1 MITLTNEEKQE
12 ALELLRS
19 MIKTNTVNPPG
30 NEKELAVKLAALMNS
45 EGIEAETVEVLPG
58 RDNLI
63 VRMAGEN
70 HGKLLAATGHL
81 DTVPPGG
88 IPWEH
93 DPFAADVVDGKLYG
107 RGTSDM
113 KSGDAAFLY
122 AMIKLKREG
131 IVPKQDVIFIGTVS
145 EENGSLGAKAF
156 VEVGGMKNVDALLV
170 CEPSSNEL
178 DIAHKGAVWVKV
190 KFYGKTAH
198 GSMPDLGVNAVSR
211 AAKFIAAIDAQSFD
225 VKPDDILDMPSCSVN
240 ICQGGV
246 ATNVVPD
253 YCEVNID
260 FRTIPGQTAEDI
272 KAYLNKAL
280 DSAAKDDKDF
290 KAEIEILSDLAAVR
304 CPEGASILDAL
315 DKAAGRKHIRRGVRF
330 YTDAS
335 TLVRDY
341 PEKQVVIYGPGISEM
356 AHQPNEYCEVEQ
368 FERFVETYANLLKD
382 YEI

>member
-1 MITLTNEEKQE
+1 MIKLTKEEKAE

-19 MIKTNTVNPPG
+19 MIRTNTVNPPG
-30 NEKELAVKLAALMNS
+30 NEKELAGKLAALLRS
-45 EGIEAETVEVLPG
+45 EGIKAETVEVLPG

-88 IPWEH
+88 VRWEH
-93 DPFAADVVDGKLYG
+93 DPFGAEVTDGKVYG
-107 RGTSDM
+107 RGSSDM
-113 KSGDAAFLY
+113 KAGDAAFLY

-131 IVPKQDVIFIGTVS
+131 IVPKQDVIFIGTVG

-156 VEVGGMKNVDALLV
+156 LETSGMEQADALLV

-178 DIAHKGAVWVKV
+178 DVAHKGAVWVKV

-198 GSMPDLGVNAVSR
+198 GSMPELGINAVSR
-211 AAKFIAAIDAQSFD
+211 AAKFVVAINAQTFA
-225 VKPDDILDMPSCSVN
+225 VKPDDILGTPSCSVN

-260 FRTIPGQTAEDI
+260 FRTIPGQTCRDI
-272 KAYLNKAL
+272 RDYVEKAL
-280 DSAAKDDKDF
+280 TEAAKDDPDF
-290 KAEIEILSDLAAVR
+290 KAELEILSDLPAVR
-304 CPEGASILDAL
+304 CPEGASILAAL
-315 DKAAGRKHIRRGVRF
+315 DKAAGRQHIRRGVRF

-335 TLVRDY
+335 TLVGKY
-341 PEKQVVIYGPGISEM
+341 PEKQVVIYGPGWSEM

-368 FERFVETYANLLKD
+368 FERFTETYVNFLKD

>member
-156 VEVGGMKNVDALLV
+156 VEAGGMKNVDALLV

-272 KAYLNKAL
+272 KAYLNNAL
-280 DSAAKDDKDF
+280 DSAATDDKDF

>member
-156 VEVGGMKNVDALLV
+156 VEAVGMKNVDALLV

>member
-1 MITLTNEEKQE
+1 MIKLTIQEKQE

-156 VEVGGMKNVDALLV
+156 VEAGGMKNVDALLV

>member
-156 VEVGGMKNVDALLV
+156 VEAGGMKNVDALLV

-211 AAKFIAAIDAQSFD
+211 AARFIAAIDAQSFD

-272 KAYLNKAL
+272 KTYLNKAL

>member
-1 MITLTNEEKQE
+1 MWM
-12 ALELLRS
+12 RFS
-19 MIKTNTVNPPG
+19 
-30 NEKELAVKLAALMNS
+30 S
-45 EGIEAETVEVLPG
+45 
-58 RDNLI
+58 
-63 VRMAGEN
+63 
-70 HGKLLAATGHL
+70 
-81 DTVPPGG
+81 
-88 IPWEH
+88 
-93 DPFAADVVDGKLYG
+93 
-107 RGTSDM
+107 
-113 KSGDAAFLY
+113 
-122 AMIKLKREG
+122 
-131 IVPKQDVIFIGTVS
+131 VS
-145 EENGSLGAKAF
+145 L
-156 VEVGGMKNVDALLV
+156 
-170 CEPSSNEL
+170 
-178 DIAHKGAVWVKV
+178 KGAVWVKV

>member
-131 IVPKQDVIFIGTVS
+131 IVPKQDIIFIGTVS

-156 VEVGGMKNVDALLV
+156 VEAGGMKNVDALLV

-341 PEKQVVIYGPGISEM
+341 PEKQVVIYGPGVSEM

>member
-30 NEKELAVKLAALMNS
+30 NEKELAVKLATLMNS

-156 VEVGGMKNVDALLV
+156 VEAGGMKNVDALLV

-211 AAKFIAAIDAQSFD
+211 AARFIAAIDAQSFD

>member
-156 VEVGGMKNVDALLV
+156 VEAGGMKNVDALLV

>member
-156 VEVGGMKNVDALLV
+156 VEAGGMKNVDALLV

-341 PEKQVVIYGPGISEM
+341 PEKQVVIYGPGVSEM

>member
-156 VEVGGMKNVDALLV
+156 VEAGGMKNVDALLV

-290 KAEIEILSDLAAVR
+290 KAEIEIMSDLAAVR

>member
-156 VEVGGMKNVDALLV
+156 VEAGGMKNVDALLV

-272 KAYLNKAL
+272 KTYLNKAL

>member
-1 MITLTNEEKQE
+1 MIKLTIQEKQE

-156 VEVGGMKNVDALLV
+156 VEAGGMKNVDALLV

-253 YCEVNID
+253 YCEVTID
-260 FRTIPGQTAEDI
+260 FRTIPGQTAEEI
-272 KAYLNKAL
+272 KTYLNKAL

-290 KAEIEILSDLAAVR
+290 KAEIEILSDLSAVR

>member
-156 VEVGGMKNVDALLV
+156 VEAGGMKNVDALLV

-272 KAYLNKAL
+272 KAYLWIRQRRMIRISRQKL
-280 DSAAKDDKDF
+280 KSCRIWPLSAA
-290 KAEIEILSDLAAVR
+290 
-304 CPEGASILDAL
+304 
-315 DKAAGRKHIRRGVRF
+315 RKERLYSTLWTRRPVVS
-330 YTDAS
+330 TSVEVSAS
-335 TLVRDY
+335 TQMPL
-341 PEKQVVIYGPGISEM
+341 
-356 AHQPNEYCEVEQ
+356 HW
-368 FERFVETYANLLKD
+368 
-382 YEI
+382 

>member
-1 MITLTNEEKQE
+1 MITLTTQEKQE

-30 NEKELAVKLAALMNS
+30 NEKELAVKLAALLKS

-70 HGKLLAATGHL
+70 HDKLLCATGHL

-93 DPFAADVVDGKLYG
+93 DPFAAEVVDGKLYG

-122 AMIKLKREG
+122 AMIKLKRDG
-131 IVPKQDVIFIGTVS
+131 LVPKQDVIFVGTVS

-156 VEVGGMKNVDALLV
+156 VEAGGMEKADVLLV

-225 VKPDDILDMPSCSVN
+225 VKPDDILGMPSCSVN

-272 KAYLNKAL
+272 KAYINTAL
-280 DSAAKDDKDF
+280 DTAAKDDKDF

-315 DKAAGRKHIRRGVRF
+315 DKAAGRQHIRRGVRF

-368 FERFVETYANLLKD
+368 FERFTETYVNLLKD

>member
-156 VEVGGMKNVDALLV
+156 VEAGGMKNVDALLV

-211 AAKFIAAIDAQSFD
+211 AAKFVAAIDAQSFD

>member
-30 NEKELAVKLAALMNS
+30 NEKELAVKLATLMNS

-156 VEVGGMKNVDALLV
+156 VEAGGMKNVDALLV

>member
-30 NEKELAVKLAALMNS
+30 NEKELAVKLATLMNS

-156 VEVGGMKNVDALLV
+156 VEAGGMKNVDALLV

-178 DIAHKGAVWVKV
+178 DIAHKGAVWGKV

-211 AAKFIAAIDAQSFD
+211 AARFIAAIDAQSFD

>member
-156 VEVGGMKNVDALLV
+156 VEAGGMKNVDALLV

-272 KAYLNKAL
+272 KAYLNEAL

>member
-30 NEKELAVKLAALMNS
+30 NEKELAVKLATLMNS

-156 VEVGGMKNVDALLV
+156 VEADGMKNVDALLV

-211 AAKFIAAIDAQSFD
+211 AARFIAAIDAQSFD